1 MAKKIALVCDSTADF
16 PPGMAE
22 QLGLHI
28 LPVHIFV
35 NGKDHLHGKT
45 ISNAEVLKNLR
56 KKKEV
61 YTTPFYP
68 FECTQ
73 LYDRLLQKYDEV
85 VSFHLSKHI
94 SGNYKSAC
102 AARQF
107 MGEKDAARV
116 HILDLENVAVSLAL
130 VVKKAAELLRNGTPP
145 AALEKKLE
153 PYKKNAFLSFT
164 VDNLVW
170 LKKGGR
176 VNAFDAFVGNM
187 LDFKPII
194 ELREGRLVPVDRH
207 RGKKPALKRLV
218 SMTEEAFKKFS
229 GKCEILMGYAGNLEE
244 VMITREKLAAAIGKP
259 ADSIA
264 MAEAGA
270 TISVHTGPGSAF
282 VSLLPRP
289 A

>member
-1 MAKKIALVCDSTADF
+1 
-16 PPGMAE
+16 
-22 QLGLHI
+22 
-28 LPVHIFV
+28 
-35 NGKDHLHGKT
+35 
-45 ISNAEVLKNLR
+45 
-56 KKKEV
+56 
-61 YTTPFYP
+61 
-68 FECTQ
+68 
-73 LYDRLLQKYDEV
+73 
-85 VSFHLSKHI
+85 
-94 SGNYKSAC
+94 
-102 AARQF
+102 

-116 HILDLENVAVSLAL
+116 HILDLKNVAVSLSL
-130 VVKKAAELLRNGTPP
+130 VVKKAAELLRNGTSP

-194 ELREGRLVPVDRH
+194 ELKEGRLVPVDRH

-218 SMTEEAFKKFS
+218 SMTGEAYKQLD
-229 GKCEILMGYAGNLEE
+229 GKCDILMGYAGNLEE
-244 VMITREKLAAAIGKP
+244 VMVTREKLAAAIGKP
-259 ADSIA
+259 ADSIP

-282 VSLLPRP
+282 VSLVPQQ